1 MNSHGILNF
10 ISELDGTLLYSI
22 DIKQILSSEI
32 REMHNSIF
40 NSSNILFIGQLKEL
54 RYNNVIRTLSTL
66 TPDQLLTPFLTR
78 DGKIIPNNQRI
89 LIEFP
94 LHIDLEDW
102 FVGLNYFAKR
112 EYIGS
117 FDNESKLIHNV
128 EHPQLYDFSK
138 ANFRVSKKCLLTLL
152 KPNLKILKLTN
163 WENLCRSKNVG
174 FPWSRTAIVNH
185 TNNPFWK
192 EEFLTDLPISTQMV
206 HILIKKCSFNDSSYS
221 TGDKLIGTV
230 YVTPDIL
237 TKQIKT
243 TSTIMTSS
251 ESSQAIQM
259 NTVPL
264 SSMASNLNAGL
275 DIVRLTI
282 NDPNNIPIGNYY

>member
-94 LHIDLEDW
+94 TH
-102 FVGLNYFAKR
+102 
-112 EYIGS
+112 
-117 FDNESKLIHNV
+117 
-128 EHPQLYDFSK
+128 
-138 ANFRVSKKCLLTLL
+138 
-152 KPNLKILKLTN
+152 
-163 WENLCRSKNVG
+163 
-174 FPWSRTAIVNH
+174 
-185 TNNPFWK
+185 
-192 EEFLTDLPISTQMV
+192 
-206 HILIKKCSFNDSSYS
+206 
-221 TGDKLIGTV
+221 
-230 YVTPDIL
+230 
-237 TKQIKT
+237 
-243 TSTIMTSS
+243 
-251 ESSQAIQM
+251 
-259 NTVPL
+259 
-264 SSMASNLNAGL
+264 
-275 DIVRLTI
+275 
-282 NDPNNIPIGNYY
+282 